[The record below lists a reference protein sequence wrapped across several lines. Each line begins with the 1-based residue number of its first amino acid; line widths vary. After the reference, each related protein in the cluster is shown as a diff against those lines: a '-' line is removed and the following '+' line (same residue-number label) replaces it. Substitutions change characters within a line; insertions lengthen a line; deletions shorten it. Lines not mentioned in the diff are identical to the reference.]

1 MNKAKQK
8 ISKLNTRRENKLLR
22 AVKEN
27 TKEIIYQLITL
38 PFIQQLLKQEKRQ
51 DQSSSLLS
59 SRIIIL

>member
-22 AVKEN
+22 ALKEN

-38 PFIQQLLKQEKRQ
+38 PFIQQFLKQEKRQ
-51 DQSSSLLS
+51 DRSSSLLS

>member
-22 AVKEN
+22 ALKEN

-38 PFIQQLLKQEKRQ
+38 PFIQQLLKEEKRQ
-51 DQSSSLLS
+51 D
-59 SRIIIL
+59 